1 MVKKIKTQEEKL
13 SNVVKDIE
21 SKEEYVKQV
30 HFEMQQIDGIND
42 RIKAELGTFIRNLQI
57 VKIIIKFTQN
67 AFAIMETKHFS

>member
-42 RIKAELGTFIRNLQI
+42 RIKAELGTFVRNMYRLLE
-57 VKIIIKFTQN
+57 FLSN
-67 AFAIMETKHFS
+67 

>member
-1 MVKKIKTQEEKL
+1 MVKKIKTQEQKL

-42 RIKAELGTFIRNLQI
+42 RIKAELGTFVRN
-57 VKIIIKFTQN
+57 
-67 AFAIMETKHFS
+67 MYR

>member
-30 HFEMQQIDGIND
+30 HF
-42 RIKAELGTFIRNLQI
+42 
-57 VKIIIKFTQN
+57 
-67 AFAIMETKHFS
+67 